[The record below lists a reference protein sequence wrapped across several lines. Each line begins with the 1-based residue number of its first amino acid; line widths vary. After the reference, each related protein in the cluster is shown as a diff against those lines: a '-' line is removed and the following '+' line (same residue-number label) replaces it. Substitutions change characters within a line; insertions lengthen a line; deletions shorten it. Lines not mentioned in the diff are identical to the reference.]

1 MLDFSA
7 QSPTQILVTWKLNL
21 DDATGLSLHRGDELA
36 ETFGPNA
43 IAYQD
48 TGLNPNTPYRYR
60 LVVGRSNGR
69 SVAAEGVVATLAHP
83 PRFTEQT
90 RTHWNGF
97 QVPIIDELNPDYT
110 EYQVSVKRDGRP
122 VDVSEWGESRCRTF
136 DGLEPDTWYAISIEA
151 RNLDGAPTPATKFAG
166 GDEDVIPSYRTRALP
181 ASDDPWVKAR
191 VLEISQIYGLTEA
204 AKEWID
210 NDIHIEWKREEYGWF
225 GYIVG
230 GYIGIGHSEP
240 YGIMHEVMH
249 AFWPHW
255 TGFSEPCDKM
265 NVYTFRRDVA
275 QFLIDFRER
284 DESGLPNE
292 WEPWRTYYEWLVE
305 FVESDTPDGE
315 NAWEI
320 LERRE
325 FHKLGGL
332 YHIMETNLPH
342 HADRK
347 MSLIPPPIRKYL
359 QGFVEEGES
368 ATWEEHLDWLA
379 HLATEDRRL
388 WSQTWRRG
396 PWAMSLGP
404 SVRTRIPEP
413 IRSVMWAADR
423 QRLVDFINN
432 LENVPSWEHPE
443 APAEFWNIYR
453 NHYLRLIPL
462 YLSEMDSSVG
472 VTLGTAN
479 LDAVVKILESMWR
492 LRRDGRKLPEII
504 SNAEGIQETQRT
516 ALLWAVGEPELL
528 ESISSG
534 WLHTCGLRPD
544 GTPTCWGFDVDG
556 HASPSKDQVFQS
568 ISSGWIHTCALRPNG
583 TPVCWGNDHHGQA
596 SPPEGEIF
604 GSISS
609 GWIYTCALRPNG
621 TPVCWGDNQHGQASP
636 PEGEIFGS
644 ISSHILYTCA
654 LRPNGTPVCWG
665 DDQHGQASPP
675 KDEVFQSI
683 SSGRLHA
690 CALRPNGTPMC
701 WGNNQHGQSSPQK
714 DDVFGSISSGE
725 RHTCALR
732 PNGTPVCWGDNSDGQ
747 ISPPG
752 EEILESISSG
762 DNHTCG
768 LRADGTAICWG
779 GDQWG
784 QSLWPSKPIE
794 AAR

>member
-48 TGLNPNTPYRYR
+48 TGLDPNTPYRYR
-60 LVVGRSNGR
+60 LVVGQSNGR

-90 RTHWNGF
+90 RTHWGGF

-110 EYQVSVKRDGRP
+110 EYQVAVKRDGRP
-122 VDVSEWGESRCRTF
+122 VEVSEWGESRCRTF
-136 DGLEPDTWYAISIEA
+136 DGLEPDTWYDISIEA
-151 RNLDGAPTPATKFAG
+151 RNLDGASTSATKRAG
-166 GDEDVIPSYRTRALP
+166 EDKDIVQSYRTRMLP

-191 VLEISQIYGLTEA
+191 VHEISQIYGLTDA

-210 NDIHIEWKREEYGWF
+210 NDIHIEWRREEYGWF
-225 GYIVG
+225 GYIVS

-292 WEPWRTYYEWLVE
+292 WEPWRPYYEWLVE
-305 FVESDTPDGE
+305 FVEANTPDGE

-347 MSLIPPPIRKYL
+347 MSLIPPPLRKYL
-359 QGFVEEGES
+359 QGFIEDGES

-379 HLATEDRRL
+379 HLAPEDRRL
-388 WSQTWRRG
+388 WRQTWRSG
-396 PWAMSLGP
+396 PRAIP
-404 SVRTRIPEP
+404 TDTPVRTRIPEP
-413 IRSVMWAADR
+413 IRIVIWAADR

-432 LENVPSWEHPE
+432 LENVPSREHYD
-443 APAEFWNIYR
+443 ASGEFRSIYH
-453 NHYLRLIPL
+453 NHYLPLIPL

-472 VTLGTAN
+472 ITLDTAN
-479 LDAVVKILESMWR
+479 LDALVDVLESMWS
-492 LRRDGRKLPEII
+492 LQRDGGKLIEII
-504 SNAEGIQETQRT
+504 SNAEDIQETQRT
-516 ALLWAVGEPELL
+516 ALLWAAREPETL

-534 WLHTCGLRPD
+534 D
-544 GTPTCWGFDVDG
+544 G
-556 HASPSKDQVFQS
+556 
-568 ISSGWIHTCALRPNG
+568 HTCALTSDG
-583 TPVCWGNDHHGQA
+583 MPVCWGRD
-596 SPPEGEIF
+596 
-604 GSISS
+604 
-609 GWIYTCALRPNG
+609 
-621 TPVCWGDNQHGQASP
+621 
-636 PEGEIFGS
+636 
-644 ISSHILYTCA
+644 LYG
-654 LRPNGTPVCWG
+654 R
-665 DDQHGQASPP
+665 ASPP

-683 SSGRLHA
+683 SSG
-690 CALRPNGTPMC
+690 GY
-701 WGNNQHGQSSPQK
+701 
-714 DDVFGSISSGE
+714 
-725 RHTCALR
+725 HTCALR
-732 PNGTPVCWGDNSDGQ
+732 PDGTPVCWGGNEKEQS
-747 ISPPG
+747 SPPAG
-752 EEILESISSG
+752 EVFKSISSG
-762 DNHTCG
+762 GLHTCALRLDGTPVCWGNNEYSQASPPNKIFTSISSGGYHTCALRPDGTPICWGSNTHGQAFPEEDEVFTSISSGWIYTCALRPDGTPICWGSNAHGQASPPPNNVFISISSSDIYTCG
-768 LRADGTAICWG
+768 LSEDGTVLCWG
-779 GDQWG
+779 GKSFG
-784 QSLWPSKPIE
+784 PFRPIE